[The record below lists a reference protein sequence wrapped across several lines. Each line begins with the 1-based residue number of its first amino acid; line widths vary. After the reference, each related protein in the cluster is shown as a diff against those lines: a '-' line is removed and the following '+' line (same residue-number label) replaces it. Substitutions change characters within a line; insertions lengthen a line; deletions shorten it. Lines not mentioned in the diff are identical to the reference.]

1 MALVD
6 GVESVREHRRMGW
19 MLAAWT
25 VLLGVGGCRDIG
37 GPEDLQETGIGVV
50 SDPSPSPSAAGRAG
64 AGAPG
69 VAAGVD
75 VAYVSLRP
83 GTIPDGERA
92 TLHNPRNGVVVTTG
106 MEEGGFD
113 PVPIEAAAGDT
124 VEIDVRV
131 SGSTT
136 PIQLSYEVPVRRRP
150 IVVRTNPTPQKRD
163 VPLNASIVIVFSEPV
178 DPTTLTAGAVSV
190 RRGSQVAPGRLE
202 FRDPARLVAAFVP
215 TAPLAPDTDHE
226 LVITQAIKDQD
237 GDPLEASI
245 VVEFTTTDLAGR
257 IVFTRFEGG
266 AGIYVMDADGY
277 GPTRLTAGE
286 PRSDPMVPPQNLL
299 LAPVWSPDGRRI
311 AFERYINDG
320 FGIYVMNADGSS
332 VTRLSPDSAQDG
344 QPAWS
349 PDGGKIAF
357 SAIGAS
363 RDPEWFASHIYVMN
377 ADGSGVTQLTADSAS
392 DISPTW
398 SPDGRKIAF
407 SRSPPFA
414 GAGHGIY
421 IMNADGSGIT
431 SVTEGSASVSD
442 QEPAWSPDGSRIA
455 FARATGGQLDIYVM
469 NVDGS
474 QARKLSNSA
483 GNDGS
488 PAWSPD
494 GTKIAFSAQLGD
506 NEIYVINADGSR
518 ERRLTF
524 GGLNNGHPSWTR

>member
-6 GVESVREHRRMGW
+6 GVESVREHRRMVW

-25 VLLGVGGCRDIG
+25 VLLSVGGCRDIG
-37 GPEDLQETGIGVV
+37 GPADLQEAGTVVV
-50 SDPSPSPSAAGRAG
+50 SDPAPSPSAAGRAG
-64 AGAPG
+64 AGASG
-69 VAAGVD
+69 AAAAVE
-75 VAYVSLRP
+75 VAYVSLQP

-113 PVPIEAAAGDT
+113 PVAIEAAAGDT

-131 SGSTT
+131 SRSTT

-178 DPTTLTAGAVSV
+178 DPTTLTAGAAYV
-190 RRGSQVAPGRLE
+190 RRGSVRAPGRLE
-202 FRDPARLVAAFVP
+202 FRDPAHLLAAFVP
-215 TAPLAPDTDHE
+215 TAPLVPSADYE
-226 LVITQAIKDQD
+226 LVITQSIKDQD
-237 GDPLEASI
+237 GDPLEATI

-277 GPTRLTAGE
+277 GPTRL
-286 PRSDPMVPPQNLL
+286 SDVGYS
-299 LAPVWSPDGRRI
+299 PVWSPDGSRI
-311 AFERYINDG
+311 AFQRSGDSG
-320 FGIYVMNADGSS
+320 SGIYVMNADGSG
-332 VTRLSPDSAQDG
+332 VTRLSADSAQHG
-344 QPAWS
+344 EPAWS

-357 SAIGAS
+357 SALGPS
-363 RDPEWFASHIYVMN
+363 RDPDVEWLVSHIYVMN
-377 ADGSGVTQLTADSAS
+377 ADGSGITQLTADSAP
-392 DISPTW
+392 DVSPTW
-398 SPDGRKIAF
+398 SPDGGKIAF
-407 SRSPPFA
+407 SRSA
-414 GAGHGIY
+414 RGIS

-431 SVTEGSASVSD
+431 SITEGSASVSD
-442 QEPAWSPDGSRIA
+442 QEPAWSPDGTRIA
-455 FARATGGQLDIYVM
+455 FTRSSGGQNDIYVM

-474 QARKLSNSA
+474 QVRKLSNSA
-483 GNDGS
+483 GQETS

-494 GTKIAFSAQLGD
+494 GTKIAFSGQLGD
-506 NEIYVINADGSR
+506 YEIYVVNADGSR

-524 GGLNNGHPSWTR
+524 GGFNNGHPSWTR